1 MLIQGLHCETRKRH
15 AESGVGVN
23 PEEEIDHAAILW
35 WRSSGNEGEVDS
47 LEVSIEVGIDRTDR
61 RERAK
66 MARPRKAQMSSRI
79 RHTTPAANP

>member
-35 WRSSGNEGEVDS
+35 WWSSDNEGEVD
-47 LEVSIEVGIDRTDR
+47 SIEVGIDRTDR